1 MTITDYIKSKFQTFG
16 ISMSEADLF
25 DIWPDGGDSNIT
37 TTNKDEV
44 DKAIAGFI
52 PQLLLRPK
60 SVSEGGY
67 SVSYDVDAIK
77 EYYAFLCKKYELED
91 VLSSR
96 IIDKTDTW

>member
-1 MTITDYIKSKFQTFG
+1 MTITNYIKSKFQTFG

-25 DIWPDGGDSNIT
+25 DIWPDGGDENIT
-37 TTNKDEV
+37 ADNKGEV
-44 DKAIAGFI
+44 EKAMAGFI

-60 SVSEGGY
+60 SVSEGGV
-67 SVSYDVDAIK
+67 SFSYDTNAIS
-77 EYYAFLCKKYELED
+77 EYYAFVCKKYELED